1 MHGSIMR
8 LVESYGYGIVFLF
21 VAIESLGVPLP
32 GETVLVTAGALAAL
46 GHLSIWWVIA
56 MLLAIGYFVYL
67 FHSFRGKVAVE
78 QEGHGY

>member
-1 MHGSIMR
+1 M
-8 LVESYGYGIVFLF
+8 ESYGYIVVFLF

-56 MLLAIGYFVYL
+56 IAALGGIMGDAAGYWIGRLGGIRLIGRYGRVVHFD
-67 FHSFRGKVAVE
+67 
-78 QEGHGY
+78 

>member
-46 GHLSIWWVIA
+46 GHMSIWWVIA
-56 MLLAIGYFVYL
+56 TAALGGIIGD
-67 FHSFRGKVAVE
+67 AT
-78 QEGHGY
+78 GYWI